1 MNAREL
7 RKKYI
12 EFFESKGH
20 AFHASAPL
28 VPIDVTGKLDQSLLF
43 TGAGMVQFKPYFRA
57 IAPPPSPRLVT
68 SQKCVRAKDIEEVG
82 NPAHLTFFEML
93 GNFSFGDYFKASAI
107 DYAWEFLTEPQWLGL
122 DPKSLCVTVFVDDDE
137 AYDLWEAKWRS
148 TGLEPS
154 ERIVR
159 LGEDANYW
167 PAGALS
173 KGPPG
178 PCGPCSEIFFRTVPE
193 SDMTGDYV
201 TDEKAGRWL
210 EIWNLVF
217 MQYEWRGVV
226 TDPERPHLGYT
237 KQGMDPLPQQ
247 NIDTGMGLER
257 TARVLGGF
265 ETVYDTDVFAPIVNA
280 IAAKAGK
287 SYGADNEIDRAVRV
301 IADHIRTAS
310 FCIADGILPS
320 NNGRGYVLRRLIRR
334 SILKGTRV
342 LGIEGAFLAAIYNAV
357 IDALG
362 DPYVELAERAD
373 AIRSTLMQEEEAF
386 LNTMRQGHERF
397 DDIMREKSTVDGRD
411 AFFLYDTF
419 GFPFEV
425 TQELAL
431 ELGVEID
438 EDEFRVA
445 LKEAQEKSR
454 AAHGAGDVFGG
465 ESEAIILAVAP
476 DTPPHSVFVGFDRT
490 RHASRLTQISPRF
503 DKSQKTTGDFQICLE
518 ETPFYAES
526 GGQVGDTGV
535 IEAEDFAFRVGN
547 TWKELGQ
554 IWHDVELIRFPKEL
568 VGLTAEEI
576 GGVLQ
581 SRVFFQPV
589 LATVDGR
596 RRLDIMRN
604 HTATHLL
611 HAALRNIL
619 GTHVTQAGSLVA
631 PDRLRFDFTH
641 GKGMTDEEIAS
652 VEQQVNERI
661 AAAIGVR
668 IHYNVPIDEA
678 RKIGAMM
685 LFGEKYGDLVR
696 VVEIPGYSIE
706 LCGGIHVGNSA
717 EIGLFK
723 ITSES
728 SSAGGV
734 RRIEAVTGMGSY
746 HYVRDQ
752 ERIISKA
759 ASTVK
764 SPRTELP
771 AAIERL
777 QQQLKDAKKQKA
789 PVADVQHEV
798 RDAGPLKFY
807 YSVLTDTSTEDA
819 KLAADKLA
827 EQDPAGIGFIASI
840 NDGKVAFFCKIGK
853 DAQAKGAHAGNIV
866 KAAATVAGGGGGG
879 SPAFAQAGGKDPSK
893 TDEAIEAAV
902 AAASV

>member
-20 AFHASAPL
+20 SLHPSAPL

-57 IAPPPSPRLVT
+57 TAQPPSPRLVT

-107 DYAWEFLTEPQWLGL
+107 DYAWEFLTDAKWLGL
-122 DPKSLCVTVFVDDDE
+122 DPSMLCCTVFEDDDE
-137 AYDLWEAKWRS
+137 AYELWEPKWRS
-148 TGLEPS
+148 AGLDPN

-159 LGEDANYW
+159 LGEDSNYW

-178 PCGPCSEIFFRTVPE
+178 PCGPCSEIFYRTVPE
-193 SDMTGDYV
+193 SEMTGDYV
-201 TDEKAGRWL
+201 VDEKAGRWL

-226 TDPERPHLGYT
+226 TDPDRPHLGFT

-247 NIDTGMGLER
+247 NIDTGMGLDR

-265 ETVYDTDVFAPIVNA
+265 ETVYDTDVFSPIVQA
-280 IAAKAGK
+280 ISQRAN
-287 SYGADNEIDRAVRV
+287 STYGADMEKDRAIRV

-320 NNGRGYVLRRLIRR
+320 NSGRGYVLRRLIRR

-342 LGIEGAFLAAIYNAV
+342 LGIEGPFMSGIFPAV
-357 IDALG
+357 VQALG
-362 DPYVELAERAD
+362 DPYIELSERSD
-373 AIRSTLMQEEEAF
+373 AITNTLRQEEDAF
-386 LNTMRQGHERF
+386 LKTMRQGHDRF
-397 DDIMREKSTVDGRD
+397 DEILNEKGSVDGRD

-425 TQELAL
+425 TQELAAEK
-431 ELGVEID
+431 ELNID
-438 EDEFRVA
+438 EEEFRAA

-476 DTPPHSVFVGFDRT
+476 DAPPHSVFTGYDRV
-490 RHASRLTQISPRF
+490 RHASRLIQISPRF
-503 DKSQKTTGDFQICLE
+503 DKNQKTTGDFQICLE

-526 GGQVGDTGV
+526 GGQVGDTGT
-535 IEAEDFAFRVGN
+535 IEAEEFAFRVSN
-547 TWKELGQ
+547 TWKEMGQ
-554 IWHDVELIRFPKEL
+554 MWHDVELIRFPREL
-568 VGLTAEEI
+568 VGLSPEEI
-576 GGVLQ
+576 GSVLQ
-581 SRVFFQPV
+581 SGVFFQPV
-589 LATVDGR
+589 LANVDAQ

-611 HAALRNIL
+611 HAALRSVL

-641 GKGMTDEEIAS
+641 GKGMTDEEIAA

-661 AAAIGVR
+661 AAAMGVR

-696 VVEIPGYSIE
+696 VVEVPGYSIE
-706 LCGGIHVGNSA
+706 LCGGTHVNNVA

-734 RRIEAVTGMGSY
+734 RRIEAVTGIGSY
-746 HYVRDQ
+746 QFVREQ
-752 ERIISKA
+752 EAVLNKA
-759 ASTVK
+759 AAAVK
-764 SPRTELP
+764 TPKAEIA
-771 AAIERL
+771 AAIAKL
-777 QQQLKDAKKQKA
+777 QQQLKDAKKNKA
-789 PVADVQHEV
+789 QSAEVSYEAKKLGDVT
-798 RDAGPLKFY
+798 FY
-807 YSVLTDTSTEDA
+807 YGKLDGASPEDA
-819 KLAADKLA
+819 KLAVDKLV
-827 EQDPAGIGFIASI
+827 EKDPLGIGFVAAV
-840 NDGKVAFFCKIGK
+840 NDGRVAFFCKIGK
-853 DAQAKGAHAGNIV
+853 DALAKGAHAGNIV

-879 SPAFAQAGGKDPSK
+879 SPAFAQAGGRDSSK

-902 AAASV
+902 AAATV